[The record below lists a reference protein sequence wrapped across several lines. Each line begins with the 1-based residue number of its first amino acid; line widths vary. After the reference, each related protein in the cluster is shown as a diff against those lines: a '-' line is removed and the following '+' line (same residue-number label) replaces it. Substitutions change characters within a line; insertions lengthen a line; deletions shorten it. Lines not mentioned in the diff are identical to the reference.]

1 MTTALLKWLWNT
13 QISGIDEYV
22 SPAHGC
28 DAIVNGWRVSMPVF
42 TRALRFAA
50 SIFLSAVFTCTV
62 AYADNYPSRPVKII
76 VPFPAGGPSDF
87 TARLLADRLGSS
99 LKQAFVVENRP
110 GASGNIGTDAIAK
123 AEPDGYTLLLVL
135 DNPLTVHPTL
145 YPKLAFDP
153 RRDFAAIS
161 TVASFSLTLVVHP
174 SVPVASVAQ
183 FVAYAKNLKDRPL
196 LYGSGGGRGDPGH
209 LTMEFF
215 RLQAGFEAVH
225 VPYKG
230 NAEVVMGLVGG
241 QIQAGFLATPG
252 VLQVAREGRLK
263 ALAVSSLRRTPLAPG
278 NSYDRRE
285 RVPKIRSWL
294 LPGAAGAQ
302 RGSRTNPRPAR
313 TRNAAGFAIPG
324 SAGTASCTSPGT
336 DWKLGRRGSDP
347 ADICRRPLARRHQ
360 DIQHQ
365 AGLTDA

>member
-110 GASGNIGTDAIAK
+110 GASGNIGTDAVAK

-263 ALAVSSLRRTPLAPG
+263 ALAVSSLRRTPLAPEIPTIEESGYPKFEVGFYQVLLAPKGVPEPIRALLEHETRQALQSPEVQARLRALALEPIG
-278 NSYDRRE
+278 NSGAEAQTLLTSAADRWQG
-285 RVPKIRSWL
+285 VIK
-294 LPGAAGAQ
+294 
-302 RGSRTNPRPAR
+302 
-313 TRNAAGFAIPG
+313 
-324 SAGTASCTSPGT
+324 TSNI
-336 DWKLGRRGSDP
+336 KLD
-347 ADICRRPLARRHQ
+347 
-360 DIQHQ
+360 
-365 AGLTDA
+365 